1 MTIQDKSFKPN
12 ATFVA
17 GVPSDL
23 DFDTKVDQPRSL
35 YQRYFK
41 RVLDFAIVVLAA
53 PLIVPIIIVLAALV
67 ARDGHFPLYRQ
78 NRVGKDGR
86 IFSIWKLR
94 TMVPNAD
101 AHLAKYLNENP
112 SARQEW
118 DKTQKLKDDPRTTR
132 FGQALRRTSMD
143 ELPQLWNVFLGDM
156 SLVGPR
162 PMMTEQQCLY
172 TGKAYYSL
180 RPGITGFWQI
190 SERNGSSFAARAS
203 FDTRYFNEM
212 KLSTDIRVLSKT
224 FGVVLRGTGY

>member
-1 MTIQDKSFKPN
+1 MTIQDKNFKPH

-17 GVPSDL
+17 GVPADL
-23 DFDTKVDQPRSL
+23 DLDANVDQQPGL
-35 YQRYFK
+35 YGRYFK

-53 PLIVPIIIVLAALV
+53 PLIVPVIIILAALV

-101 AHLAKYLNENP
+101 VHLADYLSKNP

-118 DKTQKLKDDPRTTR
+118 DKTQKLKIDPRTTR
-132 FGQALRRTSMD
+132 FGQVLRRTSID
-143 ELPQLWNVFLGDM
+143 ELPQLWNVLIGDM

-172 TGKAYYSL
+172 SGKAYYSL

-212 KLSTDIRVLSKT
+212 TLSTDIKVLSKT